1 MREIFRRKGHLF
13 LLHLI
18 SLLALAA
25 AGCTSLNRPNVATAK
40 AAAAAEGYETPADR
54 AGATTMLQQAET
66 LYQAGQFADS
76 LRALV
81 DASRRDPTTPGL
93 NRMQKR
99 VMQALL
105 DQRSADAAGIAEQDR
120 LGLALETVEKGQVPP
135 SYNVRKPLGPGE
147 VGQGTGAIPVSM
159 SAGGFSSGM
168 QSVLN
173 TPVTLSLK
181 GADLPALIQA
191 LSQVPGVNL
200 IADEALGADKKI
212 NVEVS
217 DVPLRELLD
226 YIAGNFGIRYHY
238 GQNSIWASAA
248 DGGGAVPLVT
258 RVFKL
263 QQGIQYEGNAWGL
276 GVPPSKDGGPV
287 DDDVD
292 RISNKATVLSERPTY
307 IENVISNFVPRVEGA
322 KVHFDR
328 NTHSLFVRD
337 TPDNLETIEA
347 LVETL
352 DVTPPQVFIE
362 ARFLEVT
369 VADLRELGVEW
380 ILDSPLVTSTKNVLQ
395 DGTLTDVPRTL
406 VEGGGSISSIP
417 FGSDEGGTNP
427 LGPQGAFGEVRTGNP
442 DRTGQGLNL
451 AFKGILTQPMY
462 QAVLHALDISGKG
475 RTLSVPRLSTVNNN
489 PAKLRD
495 GQDLLYFDEFQAQAF
510 NLVDEANKRFTV
522 TVLIPK
528 GKPLLEE
535 LGITLVAVPSVG
547 ADRRTISLLL
557 TPTISALEGFINY
570 QDESAQLDETAL
582 NQIRQVVVRLPIIRR
597 RQVQTKVIV
606 QSGETVVMG
615 GLIDTVEQDTEHGVP
630 FLSAIPGLGKLF
642 SRKDTTADRRNL
654 LIFVTATVLSDRG
667 ESLVSRTP
675 ARAPIQPMRLVPVP
689 VAEPALPA
697 ATERRPDTTPATQP
711 RRRGGLLQG
720 NLFPPR
726 SAAKQPVLSAPS
738 EPIPQPAVRSRAT
751 TIKIP

>member
-1 MREIFRRKGHLF
+1 MREFFRRNGHL
-13 LLHLI
+13 LSLHLI
-18 SLLALAA
+18 ALLALAT
-25 AGCTSLNRPNVATAK
+25 AGCTSLNRPNVAAAK

-54 AGATTMLQQAET
+54 NGAVTMLQQAET
-66 LYQAGQFADS
+66 LYQAGQFTDS

-105 DQRSADAAGIAEQDR
+105 DQRSADAATTAEQDR
-120 LGLALETVEKGQVPP
+120 LGLALETLEKGQVPP
-135 SYNVRKPLGPGE
+135 SYNVRKALGPAGS
-147 VGQGTGAIPVSM
+147 GDGGTVPESM
-159 SAGGFSSGM
+159 SAGGFSMGM
-168 QSVLN
+168 QNVLG
-173 TPVTLSLK
+173 TPVSLSLK

-217 DVPLRELLD
+217 DVPLREVLD

-417 FGSDEGGTNP
+417 FGSDEGGPNP
-427 LGPQGAFGEVRTGNP
+427 LGPQGAFGEVRSGNP

-570 QDESAQLDETAL
+570 QDESATQLDETAL

-630 FLSAIPGLGKLF
+630 FLSAIPGIGKLF

-675 ARAPIQPMRLVPVP
+675 ARAPIEPMRLVPP
-689 VAEPALPA
+689 PAPAAEPDLPALNNPAEPA
-697 ATERRPDTTPATQP
+697 TTP

-726 SAAKQPVLSAPS
+726 RAVQKQPVFSAPS
-738 EPIPQPAVRSRAT
+738 EPIPQPAVRPRTRS
-751 TIKIP
+751 IKIP